1 MSIKEKNYRERTK
14 LLIWL
19 AHNAKIGFHAKK
31 HEDYLRK
38 IEAREDLEDYLQ
50 WLESEEEHG

>member
-1 MSIKEKNYRERTK
+1 MSGREKNYRQRTRI
-14 LLIWL
+14 LLFIT
-19 AHNAKIGFHAKK
+19 HNAKIGFHAKK

-38 IEAREDLEDYLQ
+38 IEAREDLEDYFN